1 MLLGHTWLLDARSS
15 YLGPFLRNMQVGSAE
30 KVLGQPIPRFLR
42 MLETF
47 NIKLGR
53 FMILSFKLRFNSLAR
68 HNRGWLAAEEV

>member
-1 MLLGHTWLLDARSS
+1 
-15 YLGPFLRNMQVGSAE
+15 MQVGSAE